1 MSLRVLQRHYV
12 SLFVAFL
19 SRLSLRVFNCSAWRC
34 HSHASLL
41 VVCCWVG
48 LLAIKLSFVAK
59 SAITFVISPGAACH
73 IGWVLL
79 NNPVGLNG
87 ISIGHT
93 ATKYRRF
100 RFALSK
106 ACQCQHIKVCL
117 TVPFAVIKPAQQPRS
132 QVVDETKQLATWHYF
147 WRLFPV

>member
-106 ACQCQHIKVCL
+106 ACLLDGSICCNQAGSTTSLSGGRSNKTAGNMAL
-117 TVPFAVIKPAQQPRS
+117 FLETVS
-132 QVVDETKQLATWHYF
+132 
-147 WRLFPV
+147 RLNTSWPK